1 MESVKS
7 RPATQ
12 DELKALQNKMKKI
25 HQRRVK
31 NNFKN
36 IEAFATLEGFHPHS
50 EDRGQ
55 VGIYWKQREELADTV
70 YYSANP
76 NVMKERVELID
87 NTHVLQHRMNN
98 GLPLNYGKSEILTL
112 DGTYWK
118 LKGKNTVYWSFDK
131 NNLQRD
137 ILFHSLEKK
146 GDLMTHRAGHNFPE
160 VDYENINNTEDIQII
175 DNFNQYKEKEGETPT
190 ADYVKMLN
198 MNSNMIK
205 DNVDAEKNKWK
216 DTFRFL
222 TELEADDFGKP
233 KGWQRILETI
243 FFAIPRVID
252 LAIDDF
258 VKTVPMTP
266 EDGSYADYLEKRFN
280 DKQMIVHSAYEFFYV
295 LFTMYF
301 SHMIYSRIYTKN
313 RLLSMQNLIGYVCSQ
328 FPELSEFI
336 DQYLTYFLRF
346 PCDVIF
352 FMVTQGIPTLFSIF
366 SVANYPTLRMFCLF
380 LIIYMFCYHFMGTW
394 ANMFLQ
400 IFEFKANP
408 SIYMFILIAW
418 VNYFITNRVSIAL
431 TIFSSGIFFFVI
443 KMILHLVLSFVAA
456 PLAQLMFVLYCAYTF
471 LGSPMDILSFITS
484 WFNPETDTFFQK
496 AAYNIAGSNNSDPET
511 LFGSFDKLSYKYG
524 YRFFFFFVMILF
536 FFFKTI
542 QSATELQVSQ
552 VRQYIGTT
560 NAYITATMLIIY
572 LAKYFQDDPMPT
584 QDFSVSSKSE
594 TETTAATTA
603 AAPTMSETPIA
614 ATPPPITATTP
625 ESTPTPT
632 TTRPIA
638 PAETP
643 IAATT
648 AATATATSNPPGGM
662 SNEN

>member
-12 DELKALQNKMKKI
+12 DELNALQNKMKKI

-36 IEAFATLEGFHPHS
+36 IEAFATLEGFQPHS

-55 VGIYWKQREELADTV
+55 VGIYWKQKEELADTV

-76 NVMKERVELID
+76 NVMKERVELTTGPD
-87 NTHVLQHRMNN
+87 VLEHRMNN

-112 DGTYWK
+112 EGTYWK
-118 LKGKNTVYWSFDK
+118 LRGKNTVYWSFDK

-137 ILFHSLEKK
+137 IKFDSLEKDD
-146 GDLMTHRAGHNFPE
+146 DLMTHRAGHNFPE
-160 VDYENINNTEDIQII
+160 VDKAVVTTNNTKDIQII
-175 DNFNQYKEKEGETPT
+175 DDFDQYKENEGKSQT
-190 ADYVKMLN
+190 ADYINMLN

-258 VKTVPMTP
+258 VKTVPMTQ
-266 EDGSYADYLEKRFN
+266 EDGLYADYLEKRFN

-313 RLLSMQNLIGYVCSQ
+313 RLLSMEYLIGYVCSQ
-328 FPELSEFI
+328 FPALSDFI
-336 DQYLTYFLRF
+336 DQYLTCFLQF
-346 PCDVIF
+346 PCDAIF
-352 FMVTQGIPTLFSIF
+352 FMVTQGIPTLFSMF
-366 SVANYPTLRMFCLF
+366 FVANYPTLRMFCLF

-408 SIYMFILIAW
+408 SIYMFILIGW
-418 VNYFITNRVSIAL
+418 ISYCIKHRYTIREYIFKLKIFYFLFT
-431 TIFSSGIFFFVI
+431 
-443 KMILHLVLSFVAA
+443 ILHLIFSFVVA

-484 WFNPETDTFFQK
+484 WFIPETDTFFQK

-584 QDFSVSSKSE
+584 QDFSVSSKLE
-594 TETTAATTA
+594 TETMPETTETTTAATT
-603 AAPTMSETPIA
+603 TETTTITPITPITA
-614 ATPPPITATTP
+614 VATPPPTI
-625 ESTPTPT
+625 PTP
-632 TTRPIA
+632 
-638 PAETP
+638 PA
-643 IAATT
+643 I
-648 AATATATSNPPGGM
+648 
-662 SNEN
+662 

>member
-1 MESVKS
+1 VMTE
-7 RPATQ
+7 R
-12 DELKALQNKMKKI
+12 DEL
-25 HQRRVK
+25 
-31 NNFKN
+31 
-36 IEAFATLEGFHPHS
+36 TT
-50 EDRGQ
+50 D
-55 VGIYWKQREELADTV
+55 AD
-70 YYSANP
+70 
-76 NVMKERVELID
+76 
-87 NTHVLQHRMNN
+87 VLQHRMNN
-98 GLPLNYGKSEILTL
+98 GLPLNYENSDILTIE
-112 DGTYWK
+112 GTYWK
-118 LKGKNTVYWSFDK
+118 LMNDNTVYWSFDK

-137 ILFHSLEKK
+137 IKFDSLEKD
-146 GDLMTHRAGHNFPE
+146 GELMTHRADHNFLE
-160 VDYENINNTEDIQII
+160 LDYDDIINKTKDIQII
-175 DNFNQYKEKEGETPT
+175 DDFDQYKDNEGESQT
-190 ADYVKMLN
+190 ADYVNMLN
-198 MNSNMIK
+198 MNSNTIK
-205 DNVDAEKNKWK
+205 EEVDAEKNKWK

-266 EDGSYADYLEKRFN
+266 EDGPYADYLEKRLN
-280 DKQMIVHSAYEFFYV
+280 DRQMIVHSAYEFFYV

-328 FPELSEFI
+328 FPALSEFI

-352 FMVTQGIPTLFSIF
+352 FMVTQGIPTLFSMF
-366 SVANYPTLRMFCLF
+366 FVANYPTLRMFCLF

-394 ANMFLQ
+394 ASMFLQ

-484 WFNPETDTFFQK
+484 WFIPETETFFQK
-496 AAYNIAGSNNSDPET
+496 AAYNIAGSINSDPET

-594 TETTAATTA
+594 TEMTIDSTTATPEATTA
-603 AAPTMSETPIA
+603 AAPTMSETPIPTIPPTIP
-614 ATPPPITATTP
+614 ATTATT
-625 ESTPTPT
+625 
-632 TTRPIA
+632 
-638 PAETP
+638 
-643 IAATT
+643 ATT
-648 AATATATSNPPGGM
+648 ATSETTAASSNQQYQQPWV
-662 SNEN
+662 

>member
-36 IEAFATLEGFHPHS
+36 IEAFATLEGFHTNGVYRQ
-50 EDRGQ
+50 DRGQ
-55 VGIYWKQREELADTV
+55 VGIYWKQKEELANTI

-76 NVMKERVELID
+76 NVMTERVGLTTD
-87 NTHVLQHRMNN
+87 ADVLQHRMNN
-98 GLPLNYGKSEILTL
+98 GLPLNYGNSDILIL
-112 DGTYWK
+112 EGTYWK
-118 LKGKNTVYWSFDK
+118 LRSDNTVYWSFDK

-137 ILFHSLEKK
+137 IKFDSLEKD
-146 GDLMTHRAGHNFPE
+146 GDLMTHRADHKVPDVNE
-160 VDYENINNTEDIQII
+160 ADINDTEDIQII
-175 DNFNQYKEKEGETPT
+175 DDYNKYKKNEGESQT
-190 ADYVKMLN
+190 ADYVQMFN
-198 MNSNMIK
+198 MNRNTIK
-205 DNVDAEKNKWK
+205 DRINAEKNKWK

-258 VKTVPMTP
+258 VKTVPMTT
-266 EDGSYADYLEKRFN
+266 EDGSFVDYLEKRFN

-328 FPELSEFI
+328 FPALSDFI

-352 FMVTQGIPTLFSIF
+352 FMVTQGIPTLFSMF
-366 SVANYPTLRMFCLF
+366 FVANYPTLRMFCLF

-418 VNYFITNRVSIAL
+418 INYFIKNRVSIAL

-484 WFNPETDTFFQK
+484 WFNPETETFFQK
-496 AAYNIAGSNNSDPET
+496 AAYNIAGSINSDPET

-572 LAKYFQDDPMPT
+572 LAKYFKDDPMST

-594 TETTAATTA
+594 TEMTIDSTSTA
-603 AAPTMSETPIA
+603 AATPPETPIA
-614 ATPPPITATTP
+614 ATPPSITATT
-625 ESTPTPT
+625 TPTAT
-632 TTRPIA
+632 MSG
-638 PAETP
+638 

-648 AATATATSNPPGGM
+648 PPTPPATTPI
-662 SNEN
+662 

>member
-12 DELKALQNKMKKI
+12 DELNALQNKMKKI

-36 IEAFATLEGFHPHS
+36 IEAFATLEGFHTNGVYRQ
-50 EDRGQ
+50 DR
-55 VGIYWKQREELADTV
+55 VHAGIYWKQKEELADTV

-76 NVMKERVELID
+76 NVMTERVELTTD
-87 NTHVLQHRMNN
+87 ADVLEHLMNN
-98 GLPLNYGKSEILTL
+98 GLPLNYGQSNILIL
-112 DGTYWK
+112 EGTYWK
-118 LKGKNTVYWSFDK
+118 LRNDNNIVYWSFDK
-131 NNLQRD
+131 HNLQKD
-137 ILFHSLEKK
+137 ITFFSLDND
-146 GDLMTHRAGHNFPE
+146 GDLMTHRADHNFPD
-160 VDYENINNTEDIQII
+160 VDKADVIANIQII
-175 DNFNQYKEKEGETPT
+175 DDFDQYKENEGESQT
-190 ADYVKMLN
+190 ADYVNMLN
-198 MNSNMIK
+198 MNSNTIK
-205 DNVDAEKNKWK
+205 DRINTEKNKWK

-258 VKTVPMTP
+258 VKTVPITP
-266 EDGSYADYLEKRFN
+266 EDGTYADYLEKRFN
-280 DKQMIVHSAYEFFYV
+280 DKQMIVYSAYEFFYV

-313 RLLSMQNLIGYVCSQ
+313 RLLSMQDLIGYVCSQ
-328 FPELSEFI
+328 FPALSEFI

-352 FMVTQGIPTLFSIF
+352 FMVTQGIPTLFSMLF
-366 SVANYPTLRMFCLF
+366 VANYPTLRMFCLF

-418 VNYFITNRVSIAL
+418 VNYFMTHGVSIAL

-484 WFNPETDTFFQK
+484 WFIPETDTFFQK

-594 TETTAATTA
+594 TETMPERTVAATTPPITAATT
-603 AAPTMSETPIA
+603 I
-614 ATPPPITATTP
+614 TP
-625 ESTPTPT
+625 ET
-632 TTRPIA
+632 
-638 PAETP
+638 
-643 IAATT
+643 
-648 AATATATSNPPGGM
+648 TATSNQGY
-662 SNEN
+662 E